1 VEHIPIFVG
10 YDPREA
16 VAYSVFCHSVL
27 TRTKARVSFTP
38 VCGSLEPDASNTF
51 SKSRFLV
58 PYMMGFKGWGIWAD
72 GDMTCRADIAEL
84 WALREPQYDLMV
96 VPHEYSTKYPTKY
109 LGAKNEDYPRKNQSS
124 LMLINCGNY
133 PWRKITPEY
142 VSKAKGSHLHRF
154 EFLKDERIGDI
165 PKDWN
170 WLSIEYEFS
179 HEAKL
184 IHHTLGTPCWKPYS
198 YLDPYSVDWKTEHQA
213 MNYFEPWNSD
223 DSVRVSER

>member
-1 VEHIPIFVG
+1 VETIKLFVG
-10 YDPREA
+10 LDSREP
-16 VAYSVFCHSVL
+16 VAFHTFVHSVL
-27 TRTKARVSFTP
+27 ARTKAQVSVTP
-38 VCGSLEPDASNTF
+38 VTGEQRDASNSF
-51 SKSRFLV
+51 VYQRFLV
-58 PYMMGFKGWGIWAD
+58 PWMCNYSGWAIFAD

-84 WALREPQYDLMV
+84 WSLRDPHFDVMV
-96 VPHEYSTKYPTKY
+96 VKHEYATKYSTKY
-109 LGAKNEDYPRKNQSS
+109 LGQPNENYPAKNWSS
-124 LMLINCGNY
+124 VMLINCGNY

-142 VSKAKGSHLHRF
+142 VAKASGAHLHRF
-154 EFLKDERIGDI
+154 EFLKQDRIGEL
-165 PKDWN
+165 PKEWN

>member
-1 VEHIPIFVG
+1 
-10 YDPREA
+10 
-16 VAYSVFCHSVL
+16 
-27 TRTKARVSFTP
+27 
-38 VCGSLEPDASNTF
+38 
-51 SKSRFLV
+51 
-58 PYMMGFKGWGIWAD
+58 
-72 GDMTCRADIAEL
+72 
-84 WALREPQYDLMV
+84 
-96 VPHEYSTKYPTKY
+96 
-109 LGAKNEDYPRKNQSS
+109 
-124 LMLINCGNY
+124 MLINCGNY

-142 VSKAKGSHLHRF
+142 VAKAKGSHLHRF

-198 YLDPYSVDWKTEHQA
+198 YLDPYSVDGKTEYQA
-213 MNYFEPWNSD
+213 MNYFEPWNMD